1 VSFRSTVP
9 ARPGGSESARDGVC
23 HFEPRGSVHAA
34 AGSAGAL
41 IPPFEHHVLAN
52 SLPDRP
58 SLTLHVYGG
67 EMTHCDIFQPEEP
80 GIYRRCTRQLSY
92 DE

>member
-1 VSFRSTVP
+1 E
-9 ARPGGSESARDGVC
+9 GEDGVC
-23 HFEPRGSVHAA
+23 RFEGRGSVKAT
-34 AGSAGAL
+34 AGSVGAL

-52 SLPDRP
+52 ACPDRP

-67 EMTHCDIFQPEEP
+67 EMTHCDIFQPEAA
-80 GIYRRCTRQLSY
+80 GTYRRCSRQLSY